1 VYLGFG
7 GRVVVGDGSQLS
19 LHKVVVNRL
28 RFGLA
33 AWEVYRAACRRL
45 LPAYMADVT
54 MQQVCASVLWWG
66 AIQSMQH
73 LAHLVELI
81 RLI

>member
-1 VYLGFG
+1 
-7 GRVVVGDGSQLS
+7 
-19 LHKVVVNRL
+19 
-28 RFGLA
+28 
-33 AWEVYRAACRRL
+33 
-45 LPAYMADVT
+45 MADVT